1 VFRIA
6 VIGDSMVEAA
16 QVRPEQVF
24 NIQMEQMLRDQGDN
38 NVEVLAFGIGGIG
51 AT

>member
-1 VFRIA
+1 MFRIA